1 MHKFIRGDIM
11 TKEEF
16 KATLLKV
23 SEILGDNEAGLEH
36 LKALQDGF
44 NSLVDSHP
52 PETPVIPVEPEKPSE
67 WEQKY
72 NDILRRYHERFF
84 GDEDSPIE
92 PPPSPILPTPPEEN
106 YSYDTILKEV

>member
-1 MHKFIRGDIM
+1 MHRFIGGTRM

-23 SEILGDNEAGLEH
+23 SEILGDNEIGLEY

-44 NSLVDSHP
+44 NSLSDS
-52 PETPVIPVEPEKPSE
+52 PESPESEKVSE

-84 GDEDSPIE
+84 GDEDSPPE
-92 PPPSPILPTPPEEN
+92 SPNPPPLPVPPEEE

>member
-1 MHKFIRGDIM
+1 M

-23 SEILGDNEAGLEH
+23 SEILGDNEPGLEY
-36 LKALQDGF
+36 LKDLQDGF
-44 NSLVDSHP
+44 NSLSDSQ
-52 PETPVIPVEPEKPSE
+52 EPQEPDKDSE

-84 GDEDSPIE
+84 GSEDPLAE
-92 PPPSPILPTPPEEN
+92 PPTPPTPPTPPEEN

>member
-1 MHKFIRGDIM
+1 MHRFIGGTRM

-23 SEILGDNEAGLEH
+23 SEILGDNEIGLEH

-44 NSLVDSHP
+44 NSLSDLQES
-52 PETPVIPVEPEKPSE
+52 PESEKSSE

-84 GDEDSPIE
+84 GDEDSPVE
-92 PPPSPILPTPPEEN
+92 PPNPPTLPTPPEED

>member
-1 MHKFIRGDIM
+1 M

-23 SEILGDNEAGLEH
+23 SEILGDNETGLEY

-44 NSLVDSHP
+44 NSLSDSQEPQEHDRV
-52 PETPVIPVEPEKPSE
+52 PELEKVSE

-84 GDEDSPIE
+84 GSEDPLAE
-92 PPPSPILPTPPEEN
+92 PPTPPTLPTPPEEN

>member
-1 MHKFIRGDIM
+1 MYRFIGGTRM

-44 NSLVDSHP
+44 NSLSDS
-52 PETPVIPVEPEKPSE
+52 PESQESEKARE

-72 NDILRRYHERFF
+72 NDILKRYHERFF
-84 GDEDSPIE
+84 GDEDSLAESPN
-92 PPPSPILPTPPEEN
+92 PPPLPTPPEEN